1 MSLGS
6 LTKWHGLNYRTR
18 FDQYLP
24 AIIRVR
30 CIPSML
36 RNAVSKNRDHTR
48 QKFYQPCCNSF
59 INHVQP
65 KQTQN
70 AIFHA
75 LSFIP
80 SYLFSSRSVS
90 PDTQHTHCEA
100 NTTDTAPHELNPLLL
115 SCAPLDLFAIDVVYV
130 LIHNALLQALLHGQ
144 V

>member
-1 MSLGS
+1 
-6 LTKWHGLNYRTR
+6 
-18 FDQYLP
+18 
-24 AIIRVR
+24 
-30 CIPSML
+30 ML
-36 RNAVSKNRDHTR
+36 QNAVSKNRDHTR

-100 NTTDTAPHELNPLLL
+100 NTTDTAPHKLNPLLL
-115 SCAPLDLFAIDVVYV
+115 SCAPLDLLAIDVVSV
-130 LIHNALLQALLHGQ
+130 LIHNALLQALLHGEVQASARCGHNTSPEQ
-144 V
+144 VWVSNASRTESESSEE